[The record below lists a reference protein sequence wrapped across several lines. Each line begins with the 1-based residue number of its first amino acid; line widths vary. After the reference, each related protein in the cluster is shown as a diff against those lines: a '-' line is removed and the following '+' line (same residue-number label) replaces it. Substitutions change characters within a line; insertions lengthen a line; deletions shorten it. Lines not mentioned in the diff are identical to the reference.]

1 MTITQENYYQQ
12 KLLDNRIV
20 EKRKQLIKVK
30 RSLSI
35 VFYITMEYFFFL

>member
-1 MTITQENYYQQ
+1 MTIAQENYYQQ

-35 VFYITMEYFFFL
+35 VFYITIE

>member
-35 VFYITMEYFFFL
+35 VFYITIE

>member
-20 EKRKQLIKVK
+20 EKRKQLIKHT
-30 RSLSI
+30 I
-35 VFYITMEYFFFL
+35 